1 MVARPARAWL
11 GRRQARGGR
20 RRLARLVHHRRRDRG
35 RGAGGARGIRGV
47 ALCAAPADF
56 GDDAITVRAVPG
68 AGDLGWLAR
77 RGGVGAL
84 PILTAARARLA
95 AHFSSRRGRHAKA
108 SMRAWASSPTVILV
122 RTASRMLVLSSAAAL
137 GAAAAARINHFSAWM
152 TLTGIPCPL
161 S

>member
-1 MVARPARAWL
+1 MVARPARAWPR
-11 GRRQARGGR
+11 RRQARGGR

-47 ALCAAPADF
+47 ALCAAPADR
-56 GDDAITVRAVPG
+56 GDDAIAVRAVPG
-68 AGDLGWLAR
+68 AGDLGRLAR

-84 PILTAARARLA
+84 PVLTGSGKRGYC
-95 AHFSSRRGRHAKA
+95 SRRGCQARA

-122 RTASRMLVLSSAAAL
+122 RTASRMRVRSSAAAL
-137 GAAAAARINHFSAWM
+137 GEAAVARISYFSAW
-152 TLTGIPCPL
+152 TTFTGTPCPL